1 MTGRLPG
8 GRDMV
13 RQFRDSC
20 SFLIL
25 GHSLSSQRSMLLNE
39 NEEHKEEFSRGRV
52 NSGHAK

>member
-20 SFLIL
+20 NFLIL
-25 GHSLSSQRSMLLNE
+25 GHSLSSQRYMLLNE